1 MPERSLAQSVHTA
14 LIHLAWAGLIMAGIC
29 FPATAILTQFF
40 AFGGMTAIYWLGPIG
55 LFVGCLAA
63 VAAIFFAR
71 SALGIPLPNGSPQTE
86 RWIAPLWV
94 TGLILLALRCTMLS
108 GMPALIAEVLYS
120 AFPFLIA
127 LGLSP
132 ALVTAYAEMPQAVA
146 QQARHGARDHRSPRG
161 RG

>member
-14 LIHLAWAGLIMAGIC
+14 LILLAWAGLITAGVC
-29 FPATAILTQFF
+29 FPASAILTQFY

-55 LFVGCLAA
+55 LFTGSLSA

-71 SALGIPLPNGSPQTE
+71 SALGVPLPNGSPQTE
-86 RWIAPLWV
+86 RWIVPLWIGILV
-94 TGLILLALRCTMLS
+94 LLALRYTMLS
-108 GMPALIAEVLYS
+108 GTPALIAEILYS
-120 AFPFLIA
+120 TYPLLIA

-132 ALVTAYAEMPQAVA
+132 ALVATCGEIPQAVA
-146 QQARHGARDHRSPRG
+146 QQARHRDRRPGGG